1 MYSFGHASN
10 VFGFR
15 IWVWGRCLSP
25 SRNRCQVRGGIWMA
39 QPFACSQC
47 AKLVLRFLPYF
58 FCINGS
64 YRKVHSTWELMDFE
78 KLSSMCFE
86 NFMMWW
92 KSFKK
97 AIVFILA
104 LWKIAEHRNH
114 TENWIYLHLLLYTVL
129 FYFLVIWWQQERIV
143 NQILDKYTES
153 FFPSSEGFTLIIEI
167 EKGKVKENIPWI
179 SHIFLCITHIFH
191 ICEEV
196 LLSHSSLYEANFF
209 S

>member
-1 MYSFGHASN
+1 MYSFDPASN

-47 AKLVLRFLPYF
+47 AKLVLRFLPDF

-64 YRKVHSTWELMDFE
+64 YRNVHSTWELMDFE
-78 KLSSMCFE
+78 ELLSMCFE

-104 LWKIAEHRNH
+104 LWKIVEHRNH
-114 TENWIYLHLLLYTVL
+114 TENWIYLHLLLYTVSYL
-129 FYFLVIWWQQERIV
+129 IFWLYDGSKKGLLIRYLTNTQRAFFLP
-143 NQILDKYTES
+143 LKA
-153 FFPSSEGFTLIIEI
+153 
-167 EKGKVKENIPWI
+167 
-179 SHIFLCITHIFH
+179 
-191 ICEEV
+191 
-196 LLSHSSLYEANFF
+196 LLS
-209 S
+209 